1 MARYSPD
8 AKEQVRDAVDMVDL
22 VSSRTELRRAGAN
35 RFEGLCPF
43 HEERTPSFGVD
54 PVKKV
59 YHCFGCGAG
68 GDVFT
73 FVQETEGLDFIGA
86 LEYLADR
93 YGIELERED
102 EDPRAAERRHK
113 RERLYELLE
122 RATAFY
128 ERYLWESGEAADA
141 REYLAGRRL
150 EEDTLREFRVGYAPS
165 AYDRMLG
172 AARQAGFS
180 NRETYDAGLA
190 QRAKGEGRLYDR
202 FRRRITF
209 PLTDHRGRVLGFG
222 ARQMGEGRGPKYL
235 NTPEGEVYHK
245 GRQLFGLALARADA
259 ARIGEV
265 VLVEGYTDVLA
276 LHQAG
281 LRNTVGLM
289 GTALT
294 EEQVSELARLVG
306 GSDAARVT
314 LALDA
319 DASGEQAMVR
329 AAAVAAGRKL
339 DLRVAALP
347 EGRDP
352 AELVT
357 TDGADAVRSRV
368 AASVPFEEFSFERI
382 LAGADLGSAGGRD
395 RALGD
400 LRGVLATVAPGVQ
413 RDELVR
419 RAAQRLGLNERL
431 VASLAAAGPDGNG
444 DRGAR
449 SAPAKGLD
457 KREQTERT
465 FLALCIALPE
475 VGAKAL
481 AGIDLERHL
490 TGSLT
495 RRAGAHL
502 REHLESPTE
511 GIAAEDGELL
521 TLMAELALR
530 AAREPAGPASLE
542 VEALQLDK
550 DRLEREIAA
559 SRSAGSLDI
568 ADLALQRADV
578 ITRLETALE
587 RASTE
592 RTDVA
597 N

>member
-1 MARYSPD
+1 MARYSAD

-43 HEERTPSFGVD
+43 HEERTPSFGAD

-93 YGIELERED
+93 YGIELQREE
-102 EDPRAAERRHK
+102 EDPRAAERRQR

-122 RATAFY
+122 RATGFY
-128 ERYLWESGEAADA
+128 ERYLWGSDEAADA

-150 EEDTLREFRVGYAPS
+150 EEETLRQFRVGYAPS

-172 AARQAGFS
+172 AARSAGYS
-180 NRETYDAGLA
+180 NREAYDAGLA

-235 NTPEGEVYHK
+235 NTPEGDLYHK

-259 ARIGEV
+259 SRIGEV

-306 GSDAARVT
+306 GSDEARVT

-319 DASGEQAMVR
+319 DASGQQAMVR

-357 TDGADAVRSRV
+357 SEGADAVRSRI
-368 AASVPFEEFSFERI
+368 AGSVPFEEFSFDRI
-382 LAGADLGSAGGRD
+382 LAGADLGSADGRD

-431 VASLAAAGPDGNG
+431 VASLAAAGPTGNG
-444 DRGAR
+444 DGSAR

-465 FLALCIALPE
+465 FLALCIGSPDA
-475 VGAKAL
+475 GAKAL
-481 AGIDLERHL
+481 AGIDPERHL

-495 RRAGAHL
+495 RRAAAHL
-502 REHLESPTE
+502 RDHLESPTE
-511 GIAAEDGELL
+511 GIAPDDPELL
-521 TLMAELALR
+521 ALMAELSLR
-530 AAREPAGPASLE
+530 AAREPSGPASLE
-542 VEALQLDK
+542 VEGLQLEK

-559 SRSAGSLDI
+559 GRSAGSLDI
-568 ADLALQRADV
+568 AELALRRADV
-578 ITRLETALE
+578 VTRLEDALA
-587 RASTE
+587 RASAE
-592 RTDVA
+592 RVA
-597 N
+597 H